1 MTIRKEELIEA
12 YYSNNTIRRALTLYL
27 GKRVEEH

>member
-12 YYSNNTIRRALTLYL
+12 YRSNNTIRRVLIPYL
-27 GKRVEEH
+27 EKRVKGY